1 MKTASPSARAEQIRR
16 MGEAADNT
24 TKTFTEEERREAA
37 RYLGEEHALPD
48 PQEDLPLQQVA

>member
-1 MKTASPSARAEQIRR
+1 MKTVSPSTRAEQIRR
-16 MGEAADNT
+16 MGEAAANAM
-24 TKTFTEEERREAA
+24 KTFSEEERREAA